1 MRWRHILIAAV
12 LPAAA
17 GSFATGCVRR
27 TITITTEPPG
37 ALVWLNDREI
47 GRSPVDIDFEHYG
60 TYDVRL
66 ERPGYEPVM
75 TSGTAQAPL
84 WEFIGVD
91 LLAELAPFRI
101 HNHLKWHYVLVPRN
115 DDPEPL
121 VDRAQR
127 LRSRIADGDGSGP

>member
-1 MRWRHILIAAV
+1 MKWGRSLIAAA
-12 LPAAA
+12 LLAAA

-84 WEFIGVD
+84 WETVGLD

-101 HNHLKWHYVLVPRN
+101 HNHLKWHYVLVPRI

>member
-1 MRWRHILIAAV
+1 MRWCGILTAAA
-12 LPAAA
+12 LLAAA

-66 ERPGYEPVM
+66 ERPGYEPMM

-101 HNHLKWHYVLVPRN
+101 HNQLKWHYVLVPRN

-127 LRSRIADGDGSGP
+127 LRSRIADGDGPGP

>member
-1 MRWRHILIAAV
+1 MQRGRSLIAAAV
-12 LPAAA
+12 LAAT

-27 TITITTEPPG
+27 TITITTDPPG

-66 ERPGYEPVM
+66 ERPGYEPLM
-75 TSGTAQAPL
+75 TSGRAQAPL
-84 WEFIGVD
+84 WDTVGLD
-91 LLAELAPFRI
+91 LRAALAPLQI
-101 HNHLKWHYVLVPRN
+101 HNHLTWHYVLVPRN

-121 VDRAQR
+121 IGRARR
-127 LRSRIADGDGSGP
+127 LRSRIADGDRP